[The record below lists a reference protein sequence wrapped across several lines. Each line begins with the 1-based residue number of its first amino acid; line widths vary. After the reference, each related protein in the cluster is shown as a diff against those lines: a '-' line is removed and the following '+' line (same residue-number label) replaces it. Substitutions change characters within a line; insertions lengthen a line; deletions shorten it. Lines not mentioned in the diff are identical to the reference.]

1 MNRAS
6 ETWEA
11 IECINLSPRVLEVEG
26 KDKEAEK
33 NFKEIMAENFQ
44 NLMKDN
50 NLHIQKAQ

>member
-11 IECINLSPRVLEVEG
+11 IECINISPRVLKVEG
-26 KDKEAEK
+26 KEKEAEK
-33 NFKEIMAENFQ
+33 SFKEIMAETFQ